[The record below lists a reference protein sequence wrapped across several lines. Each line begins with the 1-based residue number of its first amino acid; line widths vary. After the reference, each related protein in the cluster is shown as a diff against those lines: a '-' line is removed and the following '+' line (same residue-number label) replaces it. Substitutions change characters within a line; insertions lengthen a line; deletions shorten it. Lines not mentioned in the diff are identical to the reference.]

1 VDAHPCV
8 PSFRGFEAAPNVTD
22 GRHRLHPP
30 GEVIA
35 EPSLPGSII
44 PVTLDVLRRLA
55 DNERDLTRV
64 VVEIIHDIRDGDE
77 VEDALD
83 GIVGGGGSVDSD
95 EVESQAGDALGNAL
109 GRMKLGKDKAKASDP
124 ATAEEEEEAAFAK
137 AVADVRC
144 LHILRALLERI
155 SGVRRPASIGS
166 SSATVLTLLEPNHAK
181 TDAQRQ
187 LCATRPPARADRPS
201 RSQQDAR
208 AA

>member
-1 VDAHPCV
+1 M
-8 PSFRGFEAAPNVTD
+8 
-22 GRHRLHPP
+22 
-30 GEVIA
+30 
-35 EPSLPGSII
+35 
-44 PVTLDVLRRLA
+44 A

-83 GIVGGGGSVDSD
+83 GIIGGGSGSVDSD
-95 EVESQAGDALGNAL
+95 EVESQPGDALGNAL

-155 SGVRRPASIGS
+155 SGVSFFALRGLSPIP
-166 SSATVLTLLEPNHAK
+166 LTLLVRPRLSPHRRLTITLSFTASCLSSLSQPSG
-181 TDAQRQ
+181 ARRQ
-187 LCATRPPARADRPS
+187 SCVRAVS
-201 RSQQDAR
+201 SAS
-208 AA
+208 ASSA